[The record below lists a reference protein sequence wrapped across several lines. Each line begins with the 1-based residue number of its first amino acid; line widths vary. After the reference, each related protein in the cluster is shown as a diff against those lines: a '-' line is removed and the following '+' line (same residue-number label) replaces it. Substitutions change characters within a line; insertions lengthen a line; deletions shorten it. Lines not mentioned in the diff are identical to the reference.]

1 MESQAT
7 DTGGNHCYDCLQRR
21 IAADFSDRLI
31 FRYGLSDS
39 ALPFASKAVVQID
52 LNNKSNI
59 NDSSAQLVLIESA
72 NGDGIPSLWPIA
84 RSGPAS
90 YAAVERI
97 VGEFL
102 SGSVEDAVVSSLN
115 LLMEG
120 KPSGSDGPDFLR
132 LIGLPE
138 EEAAADCPRRVRHP
152 NIVPVLAVLDAKGHS
167 NLLHPKPPFTLENV
181 LNYSPKALKS
191 EWHIRFLIY
200 QMISAIA
207 HVHDLG
213 LSHGN
218 ICPSELFL
226 SDSCW
231 VWLSIP
237 GNPFKK
243 PDFCGTSD
251 CVSRALYADLK
262 LSWSDDWRVC
272 FKRWWA
278 GELSNYEYL
287 LLLNKLA
294 GRRWGDHTFHIV
306 MPWVIDFTVNPD
318 EGSDAGWRDLS
329 KSKWRLAKG
338 DEQLDFTYSTSEV
351 PHHVSDECLSELAV
365 CSYKARRL
373 PLSVLR
379 SAVRSV
385 YEPNEYPSSMQRLY
399 QWTPDECIPE
409 FYSNPLVFES
419 IHPGMSDLAIPN
431 WAGSPEE
438 FVKLHRE
445 ALESDRVSRQIHHW
459 IDITFGYKLSGLA
472 SVEAKNVFLP
482 SSDHT
487 VPKSSGRRQLF
498 MRPHPVRRGFALDA
512 SCLEEFEAADKF
524 CEHARYLSPLY
535 RYRDPVADDSTAEI
549 LREQPKCEAVE
560 KSDQVLPVLSHVDL
574 SCLLECMEAEEECSS
589 GFQELLLWRQKLR
602 GSFSEGFS
610 EDVFSMG
617 CVIAELYLKR
627 PLFDSVS
634 LAAYRDKGI
643 LPGMVEQLP
652 PQVALLVKEAI
663 QKEWRSTWTALRRG
677 GHIST
682 CGRTYR
688 YVRPQTSTNGSHL
701 QYAARLASAGALK
714 GSDYSHLKIFL
725 LQDSFVREIWNR
737 LGKQAYLETMHQLVI
752 SNLYTAPH
760 KISASAASVLLIG
773 SSEELGGL
781 LGENFIVRH
790 LLPLLRSVVLS
801 CVEDQICI
809 PVSVLLQTRIDL
821 PVIQVAATTLVTV
834 CQRIGPDFTASH
846 VLPQLRELFDEL
858 AFSQEETLKP
868 GSLGRNLKVSRVK
881 FDEAESH
888 IESRMDLVLLLY
900 PFFASLIGIEKLRQC
915 CTTWF
920 LLEQYLQRVHSWK
933 WEYTGESS
941 KSVSYDKDQ
950 RPGYGKISASEYNP
964 AKLLLNG
971 VGWSIPQ
978 SQGARGGKI
987 TMNSKKLDVPQEGA
1001 NTDYTVTSSFT
1012 KSDPWFW
1019 FPSSVASWDGSE
1031 FLGRT
1036 MGPKDEIP
1044 WKIRASIL
1052 YSVRAHPGAL
1062 RCMAVCHD
1070 ESTIFTGGV
1079 GPGFK
1084 GTIQKW
1090 ELQRAN
1096 CISGYY
1102 GHDEVVNHILILSAS
1117 GRVASCDGTIHLW
1130 NSHSGKLIS
1139 AYAEQT
1145 NNYSQSST
1153 RTVYKGNMDPDNLS
1167 GGILS
1172 SAFNGNLY
1180 TCMHYLETENK
1191 LIAGMGNGSLRFI
1204 DIVHDRK
1211 LHICKSDGGEHT
1223 LSSLV
1228 SAICSCGSEKLREER
1243 GASSSSWIAAGLSS
1257 GHCRLLDAR
1266 SGDVI
1271 ALWRAHDAHITKQ
1284 LAAPED
1290 HLLVSSS
1297 LDKTLRVWDLR
1308 RNLSSQTNVFRGHKD
1323 GISSFDV
1330 WGQDD

>member
-1 MESQAT
+1 MESEAT

-21 IAADFSDRLI
+21 IAADFSDRLF

-39 ALPFASKAVVQID
+39 ALPFASKSVVQID

-72 NGDGIPSLWPIA
+72 NGDGIPSLSPIA

-90 YAAVERI
+90 YAAVEPI

-115 LLMEG
+115 LLIEG

-138 EEAAADCPRRVRHP
+138 EEAAADGPRRVRHP

-191 EWHIRFLIY
+191 DWHIRFLIY
-200 QMISAIA
+200 QMISAIS

-237 GNPFKK
+237 SYQLKK
-243 PDFCGTSD
+243 PNFCGTSN
-251 CVSRALYADLK
+251 CVLRVLYADLK
-262 LSWSDDWRVC
+262 LLRSNDWRVC

-306 MPWVIDFTVNPD
+306 MPWVIDFTVKPD

-409 FYSNPLVFES
+409 FYSDPLVFES

-445 ALESDRVSRQIHHW
+445 ALESDRVSREIHHW

-487 VPKSSGRRQLF
+487 VLKSSGWRQLF
-498 MRPHPVRRGFALDA
+498 TRPHPVRRGFALDA
-512 SCLEEFEAADKF
+512 SCLEEFEEADKF
-524 CEHARYLSPLY
+524 CEHARYLSPHY
-535 RYRDPVADDSTAEI
+535 RYRDPVADVSTAEI

-574 SCLLECMEAEEECSS
+574 SCLLECMEAEEECSL
-589 GFQELLLWRQKLR
+589 GFQELLLWRQKSR
-602 GSFSEGFS
+602 GSFSEGFA

-617 CVIAELYLKR
+617 CVIAELYLRR

-643 LPGMVEQLP
+643 LPGMVEKLP

-663 QKEWRSTWTALRRG
+663 QKEWRRRPSAKYLLESPFFPST
-677 GHIST
+677 
-682 CGRTYR
+682 
-688 YVRPQTSTNGSHL
+688 VRSVYLFLAPLHLLAKNGSHL

-714 GSDYSHLKIFL
+714 AMGIFAT
-725 LQDSFVREIWNR
+725 EI
-737 LGKQAYLETMHQLVI
+737 
-752 SNLYTAPH
+752 APH

-790 LLPLLRSVVLS
+790 LLPLLRSIVLS
-801 CVEDQICI
+801 CIEVSHMDKPEPFHSCNALALIDSFLTLDGLVSLLPKEAILKELIQDQICI
-809 PVSVLLQTRIDL
+809 PVRVLLQTRIDL

-971 VGWSIPQ
+971 VD
-978 SQGARGGKI
+978 
-987 TMNSKKLDVPQEGA
+987 T
-1001 NTDYTVTSSFT
+1001 TS
-1012 KSDPWFW
+1012 
-1019 FPSSVASWDGSE
+1019 V
-1031 FLGRT
+1031 
-1036 MGPKDEIP
+1036 
-1044 WKIRASIL
+1044 
-1052 YSVRAHPGAL
+1052 
-1062 RCMAVCHD
+1062 
-1070 ESTIFTGGV
+1070 
-1079 GPGFK
+1079 
-1084 GTIQKW
+1084 
-1090 ELQRAN
+1090 
-1096 CISGYY
+1096 
-1102 GHDEVVNHILILSAS
+1102 
-1117 GRVASCDGTIHLW
+1117 
-1130 NSHSGKLIS
+1130 
-1139 AYAEQT
+1139 EQT
-1145 NNYSQSST
+1145 I
-1153 RTVYKGNMDPDNLS
+1153 K
-1167 GGILS
+1167 
-1172 SAFNGNLY
+1172 A
-1180 TCMHYLETENK
+1180 
-1191 LIAGMGNGSLRFI
+1191 
-1204 DIVHDRK
+1204 
-1211 LHICKSDGGEHT
+1211 
-1223 LSSLV
+1223 
-1228 SAICSCGSEKLREER
+1228 
-1243 GASSSSWIAAGLSS
+1243 
-1257 GHCRLLDAR
+1257 
-1266 SGDVI
+1266 
-1271 ALWRAHDAHITKQ
+1271 
-1284 LAAPED
+1284 
-1290 HLLVSSS
+1290 
-1297 LDKTLRVWDLR
+1297 
-1308 RNLSSQTNVFRGHKD
+1308 
-1323 GISSFDV
+1323 
-1330 WGQDD
+1330 

>member
-1 MESQAT
+1 MESEAA

-72 NGDGIPSLWPIA
+72 NGDGIPSLSPIS

-97 VGEFL
+97 VEEFL

-115 LLMEG
+115 LLIEG

-138 EEAAADCPRRVRHP
+138 EEAAADRPRRVRHP
-152 NIVPVLAVLDAKGHS
+152 NIVPVLALLDAKGHS

-191 EWHIRFLIY
+191 DWHIRFLIY

-251 CVSRALYADLK
+251 CISQALYADLK
-262 LSWSDDWRVC
+262 LSRSDDWRVC

-287 LLLNKLA
+287 LLLNQLA

-306 MPWVIDFTVNPD
+306 MPWVIDFTVKPD

-409 FYSNPLVFES
+409 FYSDPLVFES

-431 WAGSPEE
+431 WARSPEE

-445 ALESDRVSRQIHHW
+445 ALESDHVSRLIHHW

-498 MRPHPVRRGFALDA
+498 TRPHPLRRGFALDA
-512 SCLEEFEAADKF
+512 SCLEEFEEADKF
-524 CEHARYLSPLY
+524 CEHARYLSPPY
-535 RYRDPVADDSTAEI
+535 RYRDPVADVSTAEI

-589 GFQELLLWRQKLR
+589 GSQELLLWRQKSR
-602 GSFSEGFS
+602 GSFSEGFA

-663 QKEWRSTWTALRRG
+663 QKEWRRRPLAKYLLESPFFPSTVRLLMFGNVKQTILPLFHCFGKGLCADGIDAL
-677 GHIST
+677 
-682 CGRTYR
+682 
-688 YVRPQTSTNGSHL
+688 VR
-701 QYAARLASAGALK
+701 
-714 GSDYSHLKIFL
+714 I
-725 LQDSFVREIWNR
+725 DSF
-737 LGKQAYLETMHQLVI
+737 LTLDGLV
-752 SNLYTAPH
+752 S
-760 KISASAASVLLIG
+760 
-773 SSEELGGL
+773 
-781 LGENFIVRH
+781 
-790 LLPLLRSVVLS
+790 LLPKEAILKELIQ
-801 CVEDQICI
+801 DQICI
-809 PVSVLLQTRIDL
+809 PVRVLLQTRIDL
-821 PVIQVAATTLVTV
+821 PVIQ
-834 CQRIGPDFTASH
+834 
-846 VLPQLRELFDEL
+846 
-858 AFSQEETLKP
+858 
-868 GSLGRNLKVSRVK
+868 
-881 FDEAESH
+881 
-888 IESRMDLVLLLY
+888 
-900 PFFASLIGIEKLRQC
+900 
-915 CTTWF
+915 
-920 LLEQYLQRVHSWK
+920 

-941 KSVSYDKDQ
+941 KSVPYDKDQ

-987 TMNSKKLDVPQEGA
+987 MVNLKKLDVPQEGA

-1019 FPSSVASWDGSE
+1019 FPSSIACWDGSE

-1036 MGPKDEIP
+1036 IGPKDEIP

-1062 RCMAVCHD
+1062 RK
-1070 ESTIFTGGV
+1070 SF
-1079 GPGFK
+1079 
-1084 GTIQKW
+1084 
-1090 ELQRAN
+1090 L
-1096 CISGYY
+1096 GYY
-1102 GHDEVVNHILILSAS
+1102 DFVLSPYLEKYLFFQVVNHILIFSAS
-1117 GRVASCDGTIHLW
+1117 GRVASCDGTIHVW

-1191 LIAGMGNGSLRFI
+1191 LIAGMGNGSLSMRPEVKSDDFLLNLSSLACLSWFI

-1211 LHICKSDGGEHT
+1211 LHICKSDGGRKGCII
-1223 LSSLV
+1223 LFLD
-1228 SAICSCGSEKLREER
+1228 CSWTEFWALQ
-1243 GASSSSWIAAGLSS
+1243 ASG
-1257 GHCRLLDAR
+1257 C
-1266 SGDVI
+1266 
-1271 ALWRAHDAHITKQ
+1271 
-1284 LAAPED
+1284 
-1290 HLLVSSS
+1290 
-1297 LDKTLRVWDLR
+1297 
-1308 RNLSSQTNVFRGHKD
+1308 
-1323 GISSFDV
+1323 
-1330 WGQDD
+1330 